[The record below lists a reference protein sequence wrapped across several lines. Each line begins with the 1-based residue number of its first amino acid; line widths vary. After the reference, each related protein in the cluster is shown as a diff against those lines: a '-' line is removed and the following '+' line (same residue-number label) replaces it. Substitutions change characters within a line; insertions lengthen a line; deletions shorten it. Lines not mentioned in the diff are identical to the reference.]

1 MTRKTDL
8 RDHAHAM
15 PHHNG
20 RTELIY
26 DITPITFNQLDLL
39 SAGHPQGGFQ
49 QTGHMAHLAEPDVDD
64 MDLIGVTRNGV
75 LTAGCLIAWTRGRL
89 GLEGSIWLGPLCALD
104 DPKLLEHMTRG
115 IRLAARRRHAVS
127 VTCWP
132 NIEYQRHDAV
142 GNPIGVPD
150 TMILDAYRSC
160 GWKHQGFDTG
170 YGKVINRWN
179 WIRTFDGIKDEQTL
193 LASCKPRTRWSVN
206 RARTSG
212 VRVRELGADELG
224 TFVDIERKTAGRRG
238 FTARDEDY
246 YRRFKETFGSRAHF
260 MLAEIHANELLAG
273 LTAEHDRLADQ
284 LDSLKTRYEAHAT
297 TRLKRQIDDT
307 ARNLTAL
314 ERRLDEAR
322 ALTTHGSVIPAAC
335 ALFVEHRRETVYLT
349 AGALPEYRAYQAPA
363 LLVHE
368 GMLRLCVNSTQPRRF
383 NMYGITGVFND
394 PDDEGRGVLEF
405 KQGFNGH
412 AEELVGAFILPT
424 STIRYKLSEAAHTIK
439 LLKEAGR

>member
-1 MTRKTDL
+1 MER
-8 RDHAHAM
+8 
-15 PHHNG
+15 
-20 RTELIY
+20 
-26 DITPITFNQLDLL
+26 
-39 SAGHPQGGFQ
+39 
-49 QTGHMAHLAEPDVDD
+49 EP
-64 MDLIGVTRNGV
+64 GEN
-75 LTAGCLIAWTRGRL
+75 
-89 GLEGSIWLGPLCALD
+89 
-104 DPKLLEHMTRG
+104 
-115 IRLAARRRHAVS
+115 IR
-127 VTCWP
+127 
-132 NIEYQRHDAV
+132 
-142 GNPIGVPD
+142 
-150 TMILDAYRSC
+150 
-160 GWKHQGFDTG
+160 
-170 YGKVINRWN
+170 
-179 WIRTFDGIKDEQTL
+179 
-193 LASCKPRTRWSVN
+193 
-206 RARTSG
+206 

-424 STIRYKLSEAAHTIK
+424 STIRYKLGDILPRLMRGGGLPAQEPQWVQYRQAIPICPMVRTVYESCCSTSLLASSRMFRAAFTSRSCRTPHCGHVHSLTSK
-439 LLKEAGR
+439 SLVCGFR